1 MRRLAASMPVDAP
14 DDLTKLGKLSE
25 TNVIEALKTR
35 LMQDTIYTA
44 VNAMI
49 VAVNPCTTIEG
60 MYSDATQ
67 RRYLSSAPDLPP
79 HVYLTAARVHRG
91 VVQGRSQSVVISGE
105 SGAGKTESFKRVIQF
120 ISLACSPAQA
130 PRGPAAGRS
139 IDQLLVETVPVL
151 ESFGNAATVHN
162 PNSSRFGKFVMM
174 HFAASGVL
182 VGVSVRTYLLEKTRA
197 VLPGPS
203 ERSFHIFY
211 ELLRGAG
218 KAALAPLPTLTLALS
233 LSLSLSLSLTLI
245 PTLTLTLTLTL
256 RRRSHRCSSS
266 PCPPPATWL
275 GLGLG

>member
-1 MRRLAASMPVDAP
+1 MAVDAP

-25 TNVIEALKTR
+25 ANVIEALKAR
-35 LMQDTIYTA
+35 LMQDNIYTA

-49 VAVNPCTTIEG
+49 VAVNPCKMIEG
-60 MYSDATQ
+60 IYSDATL
-67 RRYLSSAPDLPP
+67 RKYLSSAPDLPP

-120 ISLACSPAQA
+120 ISLACSPGQA
-130 PRGPAAGRS
+130 PRGPEAGRS

-151 ESFGNAATVHN
+151 ESFGNASTVHN

-174 HFAASGVL
+174 HFATSGVL
-182 VGVSVRTYLLEKTRA
+182 VGVSVKTYLLEKTRA
-197 VLPGPS
+197 VLPGPA

-218 KAALAPLPTLTLALS
+218 KAALTPLLLDPMPASRYLPAASFSLPVPRDDAKELGVLQQAMAVSQSVTTTLLAGSSWPT
-233 LSLSLSLSLTLI
+233 
-245 PTLTLTLTLTL
+245 
-256 RRRSHRCSSS
+256 R
-266 PCPPPATWL
+266 
-275 GLGLG
+275 